1 MTKQRFRFTFPQE
14 LITTPVIYELGIKF
28 SIITNVRRADVR
40 EDVGWVILELEGP
53 EEQIEKGLEW
63 VADLGVR
70 VDNVSGD
77 VLEG

>member
-1 MTKQRFRFTFPQE
+1 MAKQRFRFTFPQQ

-28 SIITNVRRADVR
+28 SVVTNVRRADVR
-40 EDVGWVILELEGP
+40 EDVGWVILEIEGS
-53 EEQIEKGLEW
+53 EEQIQSGLEW